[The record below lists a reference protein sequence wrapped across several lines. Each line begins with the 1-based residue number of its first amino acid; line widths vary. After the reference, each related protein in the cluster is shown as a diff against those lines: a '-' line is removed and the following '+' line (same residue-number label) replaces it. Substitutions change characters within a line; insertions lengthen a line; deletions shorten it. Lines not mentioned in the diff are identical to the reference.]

1 MRDVHYG
8 AQAMTT
14 GHGQHPS
21 SVVTLKSAHDF
32 DTTITRIKTALDGV
46 GAIVFADVDQREA
59 AGLAGLEL
67 RRTRLI
73 LFGNPKAGT
82 PIMAANP
89 HSALELPLRLVV
101 WEDDTGHIHVDY
113 RDVSQTL
120 GPLYAIAPELLA
132 PLQRIAGLL
141 QNTVQ

>member
-1 MRDVHYG
+1 M
-8 AQAMTT
+8 ATE
-14 GHGQHPS
+14 HGQHPS

-32 DTTITRIKTALDGV
+32 DTTIARIKTALEGI

-59 AGLAGLEL
+59 AALSGLDL

-101 WEDDTGHIHVDY
+101 WEDDAGRTHVDY
-113 RDVSQTL
+113 RDVAQTL
-120 GPLYAIAPELLA
+120 GPLYAITPDLLV
-132 PLQRIAGLL
+132 PLQRVAGML